1 MTYYLDIGTAVKY
14 NPEVRKVV
22 EDVKDYL
29 VFLNKSYGDF
39 DETRT
44 AELQFMITE

>member
-1 MTYYLDIGTAVKY
+1 MIYYLDIGTAVKY
-14 NPEVRKVV
+14 NPEVKKII

-29 VFLNKSYGDF
+29 AFLNKSYRDF

-44 AELQFMITE
+44 TEL